1 MRQNPCDYSFFC
13 QIVKELLRYNGTMA
27 RYDFRLYFCT
37 SAAQSNLALGFWA
50 MAGLFC
56 ACFFLIHL
64 FRWAAAYFLAYKRGA
79 KRHIPPPA
87 PPQKPPEKKPR
98 PAEKQPEKIYYIVE
112 KKNGKV
118 RNTPSRK
125 NSASSNFVFPAGRQ
139 PRFRRVASLRQSFYV
154 ALTSAVSRA

>member
-1 MRQNPCDYSFFC
+1 MRQNPCDYSFFF

-27 RYDFRLYFCT
+27 RYDFRLYFCI

-56 ACFFLIHL
+56 ACFLLIHL

-79 KRHIPPPA
+79 KRRNPPPA
-87 PPQKPPEKKPR
+87 PPQKPPEKKSR

-112 KKNGKV
+112 KKKK
-118 RNTPSRK
+118 RESPKYSEPK
-125 NSASSNFVFPAGRQ
+125 EF
-139 PRFRRVASLRQSFYV
+139 RFK
-154 ALTSAVSRA
+154 

>member
-1 MRQNPCDYSFFC
+1 MLFRSRVFQQIFHIDLIMRQNPCDYSFFC

-27 RYDFRLYFCT
+27 RYDFRLYFCI

-64 FRWAAAYFLAYKRGA
+64 FRWAAAYFLAYKRGE

-112 KKNGKV
+112 KKKK
-118 RNTPSRK
+118 RE
-125 NSASSNFVFPAGRQ
+125 SAKYSEPKEF
-139 PRFRRVASLRQSFYV
+139 RFK
-154 ALTSAVSRA
+154 